1 MGQTTAEVLSPQE
14 ERIVKG
20 DDQGLTTKEGQVK
33 RMRIHKMLK
42 GFRDKKPRFGVDR
55 ALLVTE
61 SFKQTEGLPNVLRW
75 AKAMQHVVKNIP
87 ISIGEDE
94 LFAGRCGPL
103 GKYYVLYPELLP
115 TGWASKI
122 ADKALNG
129 EEIEYE
135 MTQEDARI
143 IKEEIDPYWTGRTVH
158 DGYLAL
164 LPEETRN
171 FMYQEGKATGV
182 IAPTGTAR
190 TSLAWCLD
198 YDKVMKRG
206 FNGIKKEAQGKLAAL
221 DPADPDNSVEKL
233 PFYKSVIITCD
244 SIEIL
249 AKRYADL
256 ARQMAENEPNTQRKR
271 ELQRMAEMCDRVPMN
286 PPASFLE
293 AIQSQWM
300 TQVYSR
306 YEQNIGGVVGNGR
319 IDQYLYPFYLK
330 DKESGIITDDE
341 VLEIFECLWLNMAQ
355 SVTST
360 ATRKGSGTPH
370 FETTTIGGQTIDGN
384 DATNELSFLILQ
396 SKKEFT
402 LDYPDLTARI
412 HSQTPDGFLKKICE
426 LIKEGTGF
434 PKLLNDE
441 EIIELFL
448 AKGASLDEARNYTPT
463 GCTEVKMLNRDTYF
477 TGGPAVNLGA
487 IVEMALNQGKLR
499 KFGSAQIGVKTK
511 HPEDFKSFDDLW
523 NAFKIQAE
531 YTYKHAFTTQT
542 IIDTVKRRTVAA
554 PQTSALHD
562 LCMKN
567 GSDIYEYK
575 INDGV
580 SLGNTSIMGFGTALD
595 SLAAVKKLVFEDR
608 KITMKELVEALETNY
623 EGKESMRQLC
633 LNAPKYG
640 NNEGFAEPIG
650 LKIDSLF
657 AEIVSNYTTI
667 NGGKLDYIYVP
678 ITEHVVGG
686 ARIGATPNGRK
697 AGEAL
702 SEGISH
708 TQGCDTKGPTTTLKS
723 IASVKSGQY
732 KSRAAR
738 LLNVKL
744 SPQVVAGERGTHTL
758 ASLIRS
764 WCDMKFWHLQFNI
777 LNSDT
782 LREAQKNP
790 SKYRNLIV
798 RVAGYSAYFVDL
810 SQPLQDEIINRTE
823 HQII

>member
-1 MGQTTAEVLSPQE
+1 
-14 ERIVKG
+14 
-20 DDQGLTTKEGQVK
+20 
-33 RMRIHKMLK
+33 
-42 GFRDKKPRFGVDR
+42 
-55 ALLVTE
+55 
-61 SFKQTEGLPNVLRW
+61 
-75 AKAMQHVVKNIP
+75 
-87 ISIGEDE
+87 
-94 LFAGRCGPL
+94 
-103 GKYYVLYPELLP
+103 
-115 TGWASKI
+115 
-122 ADKALNG
+122 
-129 EEIEYE
+129 
-135 MTQEDARI
+135 
-143 IKEEIDPYWTGRTVH
+143 
-158 DGYLAL
+158 
-164 LPEETRN
+164 
-171 FMYQEGKATGV
+171 
-182 IAPTGTAR
+182 
-190 TSLAWCLD
+190 
-198 YDKVMKRG
+198 
-206 FNGIKKEAQGKLAAL
+206 
-221 DPADPDNSVEKL
+221 
-233 PFYKSVIITCD
+233 
-244 SIEIL
+244 
-249 AKRYADL
+249 
-256 ARQMAENEPNTQRKR
+256 
-271 ELQRMAEMCDRVPMN
+271 
-286 PPASFLE
+286 
-293 AIQSQWM
+293 
-300 TQVYSR
+300 
-306 YEQNIGGVVGNGR
+306 
-319 IDQYLYPFYLK
+319 
-330 DKESGIITDDE
+330 
-341 VLEIFECLWLNMAQ
+341 
-355 SVTST
+355 
-360 ATRKGSGTPH
+360 
-370 FETTTIGGQTIDGN
+370 
-384 DATNELSFLILQ
+384 
-396 SKKEFT
+396 
-402 LDYPDLTARI
+402 RI

-523 NAFKIQAE
+523 NAFKIQAG

-702 SEGISH
+702 SEGISP
-708 TQGCDTKGPTTTLKS
+708 TQGCDIKGPTTTLKS